1 MSGRRVWPTCLGNES
16 KMKISAKGDNFA
28 MKWNW
33 AASRYIGD
41 SDWLA
46 LAYRTGLGSKNPLV
60 VELACPSGER

>member
-1 MSGRRVWPTCLGNES
+1 
-16 KMKISAKGDNFA
+16 MKISAKGDNFA
-28 MKWNW
+28 TKWNW

-46 LAYRTGLGSKNPLV
+46 LAYRTGLGSKGPLV